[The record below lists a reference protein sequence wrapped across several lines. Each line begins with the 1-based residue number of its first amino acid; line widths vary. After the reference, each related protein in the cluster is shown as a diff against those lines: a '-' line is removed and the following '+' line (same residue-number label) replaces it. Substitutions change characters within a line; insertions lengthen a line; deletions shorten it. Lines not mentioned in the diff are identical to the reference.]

1 MHRIYKQKNK
11 IERILKKILTFTF
24 YGASLAV
31 NKE

>member
-1 MHRIYKQKNK
+1 MNKKKKQKNK

-24 YGASLAV
+24 YGANLAV

>member
-24 YGASLAV
+24 YGI